1 VIGVIA
7 DVRHFGPEQDPTD
20 EVYLPFT
27 RETWDWGSLV
37 VRTNGRAGLAEAL
50 RRAVLEV
57 DPNLPTG
64 SPTGDAFQP
73 LTDDVRSF
81 LAPRRFSTALV
92 IGFAAA
98 ALLLGTL
105 GVYTVAAFAV
115 ARRTREVGVRMAL
128 GATPAAIRRMVL
140 REGVVL
146 GAIGTMLGA
155 GAALGSGVS
164 SGRYCMAPN
173 HRTQSQW

>member
-1 VIGVIA
+1 
-7 DVRHFGPEQDPTD
+7 
-20 EVYLPFT
+20 
-27 RETWDWGSLV
+27 
-37 VRTNGRAGLAEAL
+37 
-50 RRAVLEV
+50 
-57 DPNLPTG
+57 
-64 SPTGDAFQP
+64 DAFQP

-140 REGVVL
+140 REGVML

-155 GAALGSGVS
+155 GAALGSGRFIRSLLYGTEPSDPFAMVAATVVLLTALILAT
-164 SGRYCMAPN
+164 MAPAARAAALAPSEAL
-173 HRTQSQW
+173 RTD